1 MKKMYHNPELQIVFL
16 DRCDIVTDSDPLGP
30 IDDDSIGDSGI

>member
-16 DRCDIVTDSDPLGP
+16 DRCDIVTDSDPLP
-30 IDDDSIGDSGI
+30 IGDDSIGDSGI